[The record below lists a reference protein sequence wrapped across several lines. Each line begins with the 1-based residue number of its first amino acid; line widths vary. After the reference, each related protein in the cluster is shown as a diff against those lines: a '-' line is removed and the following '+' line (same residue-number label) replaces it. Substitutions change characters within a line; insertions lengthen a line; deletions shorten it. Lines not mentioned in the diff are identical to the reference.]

1 MIQYYHMREY
11 AEVRME
17 LEQYTQY
24 QETRLHEQPGFAYDT
39 YLCTIPQ
46 DFDRVNPHWHEQMEL
61 IYIKKGS
68 GAVSV
73 NLESYP
79 VSAGCVV
86 PVLPGELHAIEGDP
100 GGRMEYENII
110 FSLALLDSAEADD
123 WCRGVVD
130 ALRRGELLVE
140 RPIRPGTPLHADVS
154 AALDG
159 ADAACAEKA
168 PGYPLLVKSQLF
180 KLLFALN
187 RHRLAAPQGKPA
199 EDAEKLKGLFGYVKA
214 NFSRPIAV
222 ADAAAVAG
230 YSPSHF
236 MRIFRQ
242 VTGRTF
248 VDYLTDYRLSAAVYY
263 LKETGDD
270 ISAVAENCGFDN
282 VSYFIRRFRRKYGTS
297 PGRYRKNK
305 KS

>member
-1 MIQYYHMREY
+1 MD
-11 AEVRME
+11 
-17 LEQYTQY
+17 LEKYTQY
-24 QETRLHEQPGFAYDT
+24 QETRLHEQPGFAYNT

-61 IYIKKGS
+61 IYIKVGS
-68 GAVSV
+68 GTVSV
-73 NLESYP
+73 NLQSYP

-86 PVLPGELHAIEGDP
+86 PVLPGELHAIECEP

-110 FSLALLDSAEADD
+110 FSLGLLDSTEADD

-130 ALRRGELLVE
+130 ALRRGALRVE
-140 RPIRPGTPLHADVS
+140 RPIRPGTALHREVS

-159 ADAACAEKA
+159 ADAACEARDD
-168 PGYPLLVKSQLF
+168 GYTLLVKSRLF
-180 KLLFALN
+180 LLLHALHT
-187 RHRLAAPQGKPA
+187 HRLAEPTSRPS
-199 EDAEKLKGLFGYVKA
+199 EDAEKLKGLIGYVKEH
-214 NFSRPIAV
+214 FREPISV

-236 MRIFRQ
+236 MRIFRR

-263 LKETGDD
+263 LKETDED
-270 ISAVAENCGFDN
+270 IGAVAAGCGFEN
-282 VSYFIRRFRRKYGTS
+282 ISYFIRRFRRKYGTS
-297 PGRYRKNK
+297 PGRYRREAAKG
-305 KS
+305 

>member
-1 MIQYYHMREY
+1 
-11 AEVRME
+11 ME

-24 QETRLHEQPGFAYDT
+24 QETRLHEQPGFAYNT

-46 DFDRVNPHWHEQMEL
+46 DFDRVNLHWHEQMEL

-68 GAVSV
+68 GSVSV
-73 NLESYP
+73 NLACYP
-79 VSAGCVV
+79 VSAGCIV

-100 GGRMEYENII
+100 GVRMEYENII
-110 FSLALLDSAEADD
+110 FSLALLDSLEADD

-130 ALRRGELLVE
+130 ALRQGALQFE
-140 RPIRPGTPLHADVS
+140 RPICPGSDFHRAVS

-159 ADAACAEKA
+159 ADEACARRT
-168 PGYPLLVKSQLF
+168 PGYALLVKSQLF
-180 KLLFALN
+180 KLLYALHSFQQTAGEARPN
-187 RHRLAAPQGKPA
+187 
-199 EDAEKLKGLFGYVKA
+199 EDAEKLKGLVNYVKDR
-214 NFSRPIAV
+214 FREPISV

-248 VDYLTDYRLSAAVYY
+248 VEYLTDYRLSAAVYY
-263 LKETGDD
+263 LKETDDD
-270 ISAVAENCGFDN
+270 IGTVAANCGFDN
-282 VSYFIRRFRRKYGTS
+282 ISYFIRRFHRKYGTS
-297 PGRYRKNK
+297 PGRYRRNPKNM
-305 KS
+305 

>member
-1 MIQYYHMREY
+1 
-11 AEVRME
+11 ME
-17 LEQYTQY
+17 LDQYTQY
-24 QETRLHEQPGFAYDT
+24 QETRLHEQPGFAYNT

-46 DFDRVNPHWHEQMEL
+46 DFDRVNLHWHDQMEL
-61 IYIKKGS
+61 IYIKRGE

-73 NLESYP
+73 NLERYP

-100 GGRMEYENII
+100 GARMEYENII
-110 FSLALLDSAEADD
+110 FSLGLLDSVEADD

-130 ALRRGELLVE
+130 ALRRGALHVQ
-140 RPIRPGTPLHADVS
+140 RPICPGTELHRAVS
-154 AALDG
+154 RALDG

-168 PGYPLLVKSQLF
+168 PGYPLLVKSELF
-180 KLLFALN
+180 RLLFALN
-187 RHRLAAPQGKPA
+187 RHRLPAPPGRPS
-199 EDAEKLKGLFGYVKA
+199 EDAEKLKGLLAYVKA
-214 NFSRPIAV
+214 HFGEPICV

-248 VDYLTDYRLSAAVYY
+248 VDFLTDYRLSAAVYY
-263 LKETGDD
+263 LKETRDD
-270 ISAVAENCGFDN
+270 IGAVAANCGFDN
-282 VSYFIRRFRRKYGTS
+282 ISYFIRRFRRKYGTS
-297 PGRYRKNK
+297 PGRYRRDAAKE
-305 KS
+305 

>member
-1 MIQYYHMREY
+1 
-11 AEVRME
+11 ME

-24 QETRLHEQPGFAYDT
+24 QETRQHDQPGFAYNT

-46 DFDRVNPHWHEQMEL
+46 DFDRVNLHWHDQMEL

-68 GAVSV
+68 GSVSV
-73 NLESYP
+73 NLQCHP

-100 GGRMEYENII
+100 GVRMEYENII
-110 FSLALLDSAEADD
+110 FSLALLDSTEADD

-130 ALRRGELLVE
+130 ALRRGTLRFE
-140 RPIRPGTPLHADVS
+140 RPIRPGTPLHAAVS

-159 ADAACAEKA
+159 ADAACAERA
-168 PGYPLLVKSQLF
+168 PGYALLVKSQLF
-180 KLLFALN
+180 RLLYALH
-187 RHRLAAPQGKPA
+187 RFRLADTPA
-199 EDAEKLKGLFGYVKA
+199 RASDDAEKLKGLITYVKA
-214 NFSRPIAV
+214 HFHEPISV
-222 ADAAAVAG
+222 ADAAGVAG

-236 MRIFRQ
+236 MRVFRQ

-263 LKETGDD
+263 LKETSDD
-270 ISAVAENCGFDN
+270 IGTVAANCGFEN
-282 VSYFIRRFRRKYGTS
+282 ISYFIRRFRRRYGTS
-297 PGRYRKNK
+297 PGRYRRNPKT
-305 KS
+305 

>member
-1 MIQYYHMREY
+1 
-11 AEVRME
+11 ME

-24 QETRLHEQPGFAYDT
+24 QETRLHEQPGFAYNT

-68 GAVSV
+68 GTVSV

-86 PVLPGELHAIEGDP
+86 PVLPGELHAIEGDE
-100 GGRMEYENII
+100 GVRMEYENII
-110 FSLALLDSAEADD
+110 FSLGLLDSAEADD
-123 WCRGVVD
+123 WCRGVLNQLRSG
-130 ALRRGELLVE
+130 ALRFE
-140 RPIRPGTPLHADVS
+140 RPIRPGTAFHREVS

-159 ADAACAEKA
+159 ADAACEARGE
-168 PGYPLLVKSQLF
+168 GYALLVKSRLF
-180 KLLFALN
+180 LLLHALYT
-187 RHRLAAPQGKPA
+187 HRLSEEAPRPN
-199 EDAEKLKGLFGYVKA
+199 EDAEKLKGLIAYVKQR
-214 NFSRPIAV
+214 FREPITV

-236 MRIFRQ
+236 MRMFRQ

-263 LKETGDD
+263 LKETNED
-270 ISAVAENCGFDN
+270 IGAVAANCGFEN
-282 VSYFIRRFRRKYGTS
+282 ISYFIRRFRRKYGTS
-297 PGRYRKNK
+297 PGRYRKNPK
-305 KS
+305 NL

>member
-1 MIQYYHMREY
+1 
-11 AEVRME
+11 ME

-24 QETRLHEQPGFAYDT
+24 QETRLHEQPGFAYNT

-68 GAVSV
+68 GTVSV
-73 NLESYP
+73 NLENYP

-86 PVLPGELHAIEGDP
+86 PVLPGELHAIEGDE
-100 GGRMEYENII
+100 GVRMEYENII
-110 FSLALLDSAEADD
+110 FSLGLLDSTEADD
-123 WCRGVVD
+123 WCRGVLNRLRSG
-130 ALRRGELLVE
+130 ALRFE
-140 RPIRPGTPLHADVS
+140 RPIRPGTEFHRAVS

-159 ADAACAEKA
+159 ADAACEAKEQ
-168 PGYPLLVKSQLF
+168 GYALLVKSQLF
-180 KLLFALN
+180 MLLHALHT
-187 RHRLAAPQGKPA
+187 HRLSDAAPHPK
-199 EDAEKLKGLFGYVKA
+199 EDAEKLKGLIAYVKEH
-214 NFSRPIAV
+214 FRESISV

-248 VDYLTDYRLSAAVYY
+248 VNYLTDYRLSAAVYY
-263 LKETGDD
+263 LKETDED
-270 ISAVAENCGFDN
+270 IGAVAANCGFEN
-282 VSYFIRRFRRKYGTS
+282 ISYFIRRFRRKYGTS
-297 PGRYRKNK
+297 PGRYRKNPK
-305 KS
+305 GV